1 MKYILASIILL
12 ALVSP
17 ILAMPT
23 DMMNNSDVCKIGF
36 DTGSSMIGIF
46 AWHNLQT
53 HQWEVVLGSV
63 TYKGTSLV
71 PGIFKGDDTSI
82 VAVDLT

>member
-1 MKYILASIILL
+1 MKLILALVILL

-17 ILAMPT
+17 MLAMPD
-23 DMMNNSDVCKIGF
+23 DMMNDTSVCKIGF

-53 HQWEVVLGSV
+53 HQWEVVLGSS
-63 TYKGTSLV
+63 TYKGTSV
-71 PGIFKGDDTSI
+71 IPDIFRGDDDGM
-82 VAVDLT
+82 VLVDMS